1 MVYEGQEMRRA
12 LLDVILSPAR
22 THMYA
27 VTNEKT
33 DAVARMEMFRELSR
47 VVLQDRDDEEEL
59 LEARSQEVGMAS
71 RSSHLVG
78 SEEHSE
84 EDDGPSLTGSEINEI
99 LDMEEDDPYAFTIT
113 D

>member
-1 MVYEGQEMRRA
+1 MSSGSAPSHADCPTDLEKADRQQIG
-12 LLDVILSPAR
+12 LSSP
-22 THMYA
+22 
-27 VTNEKT
+27 
-33 DAVARMEMFRELSR
+33 FLQELSR
-47 VVLQDRDDEEEL
+47 VVLQDRNDEEEL

-84 EDDGPSLTGSEINEI
+84 EDDGPSPTGSEINEI